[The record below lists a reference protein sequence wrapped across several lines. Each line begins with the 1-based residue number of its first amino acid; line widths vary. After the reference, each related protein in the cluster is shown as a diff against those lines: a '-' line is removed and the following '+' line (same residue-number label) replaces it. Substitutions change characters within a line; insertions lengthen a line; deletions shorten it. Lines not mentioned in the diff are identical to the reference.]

1 MKTKFKILMN
11 NYLDIVIVSITTF
24 VCFMV
29 SYFLEITLENYE
41 QFIAVVIIIMLDGY
55 FGMIAGIKRE
65 GFKTYK
71 AIKILRTNV
80 TWIIIL
86 SALLAVEKGFTGMGW
101 LSETVMIPFIVFQ
114 LLSALKNASMS
125 GYIKHD
131 VLNNILDKFDKH
143 KGVRQ

>member
-65 GFKTYK
+65 GFIY
-71 AIKILRTNV
+71 RN
-80 TWIIIL
+80 
-86 SALLAVEKGFTGMGW
+86 GM
-101 LSETVMIPFIVFQ
+101 V
-114 LLSALKNASMS
+114 K
-125 GYIKHD
+125 
-131 VLNNILDKFDKH
+131 
-143 KGVRQ
+143 